1 MPRGIEVVKGKVEV
15 IGTGSVH
22 GSGQGVTSDQLD
34 EDGNAPPREV
44 TQNESEI
51 HPLAEGLPRASRGA
65 VQEVGVRH
73 P

>member
-1 MPRGIEVVKGKVEV
+1 MPRGIEVVKGKIEM

-22 GSGQGVTSDQLD
+22 GSGQGVAGDQLD
-34 EDGNAPPREV
+34 QDGNAPAREV
-44 TQNESEI
+44 AQDETEI
-51 HPLAEGLPRASRGA
+51 HPLTEGLPCTSRGA